1 MRKNAVFKKLSI
13 KKITYANASKINKG
27 RERED
32 NYLCFVLTIRLQ
44 FINIYIYMVVLKFS
58 FVSTQTYGCK
68 DIFKSMKCP
77 SQTG

>member
-32 NYLCFVLTIRLQ
+32 NYLCFVLTTRLQ
-44 FINIYIYMVVLKFS
+44 FINIYIY
-58 FVSTQTYGCK
+58 
-68 DIFKSMKCP
+68 IW
-77 SQTG
+77 